1 MTTED
6 QPLPPVDAAR
16 SPRPA
21 AWAAMA
27 TLLSLLASLVIA
39 GLGSSALPG
48 TADRYISTQVAR
60 NIPLL
65 TADATLQLAFGTA
78 LIVLAV
84 TLGGYLVSG
93 GIIGRLAVIGG
104 ILGGA
109 GFIAAGAVQQETVF
123 YSVFIDGGQA
133 SRLGAASGSKDLTA
147 LNLAIGVVAGG
158 LRSSG
163 SYAFGLAWIGWGIIG
178 MRTNRLPRLLGLV
191 GLIAGLAF
199 ALTNWIGPLAGPL
212 AFFGSLIWL
221 SGLVLVLFRRTT
233 PVATERS
240 ATTPTGSEDNPAP
253 DAR

>member
-6 QPLPPVDAAR
+6 QPLPPVDAAP

-21 AWAAMA
+21 AWAALA
-27 TLLSLLASLVIA
+27 TLLTLLASFVIA

-48 TADRYISTQVAR
+48 TADRYISSQVAR

-65 TADATLQLAFGTA
+65 TADATLQLAFGTV

-84 TLGGYLVSG
+84 TVGGYLVPG
-93 GIIGRLAVIGG
+93 GVIGRLALIGG

-109 GFIAAGAVQQETVF
+109 AFIAAGAVLQETVF
-123 YSVFIDGGQA
+123 YSVFLGGGQA
-133 SRLGAASGSKDLTA
+133 SRLAAASGSKDLTA

-163 SYAFGLAWIGWGIIG
+163 SYLFGLASVGWGVLG
-178 MRTNRLPRLLGLV
+178 MRTNRLPRLLGIV

-199 ALTNWIGPLAGPL
+199 ALTNWIGPFAGPF

-221 SGLVLVLFRRTT
+221 GGLALVLFRRTG
-233 PVATERS
+233 PATR
-240 ATTPTGSEDNPAP
+240 TI
-253 DAR
+253 